1 MRSSRSRAAAT
12 GVTVALMALAGAGP
26 AAAAGR
32 TQLRHSA
39 SPAATR
45 TPRTGSVPGSESIG
59 FQVDLKLRNAA
70 GAAKLAQ
77 AVSTPGSSQ
86 YGHFLTARQWE
97 ARYSPSAAS
106 VAKVRSFL
114 RREGFSVG
122 KTSADRMA
130 VSATGTAARIESAF
144 ATSLSLHKV
153 QGQVVRVAAKDLSV
167 PSSLGAIVSGVTGVN
182 EMLAHPDHK
191 AGRVATPATS
201 GPFPPPAGYRTAPQC
216 SHYFGGPLGTPPDT
230 TIPPYGSGYPSP
242 VPWATCGYVGSQLR
256 SAYGINTAA
265 TTGSGVTVAIVDAYA
280 DPNLGSSLATY
291 ITRNDGGYPLK
302 SGQLTELLPGSYTM
316 PQKCT
321 GNGWYGEQNL
331 DVDSV
336 HNIAPGA
343 HILYVGAK
351 SCSTLDL
358 NNALRQVID
367 GGLAQVI
374 SDSWGDNA
382 GDLIDSANDRAATDQ
397 ILEMAAGT
405 GISVLFSS
413 GDNGDEFTTIDR
425 VAADYPPSSPYA
437 TAVGGTSLAIG
448 SSGARTGEW
457 GWSTARSWL
466 CNSTYVTL
474 GGCSS
479 SQEGTWLPIDQ
490 ALDGGSGGGTS
501 VNYPQP
507 SYQAGVVPTSLS
519 EAAGSGG
526 PMRVVPD
533 ISMDADPATGELI
546 GEYQAFPD
554 GNYYDQY
561 RLGGTSLA
569 SPLFAG
575 LLANAIQARGGSGF
589 GLVNPAL
596 YSLAGNASAIN
607 DIVPPAGGKLDQYR
621 ADYANTI
628 DTSQGMIYS
637 TRIIDYEGTEAF
649 CTTNGR
655 TGKPKSG
662 AQGGCTQRQ
671 VALHTGT
678 GYDNMTGL
686 GSAGTGLVAAL
697 AGTH

>member
-1 MRSSRSRAAAT
+1 VGS
-12 GVTVALMALAGAGP
+12 VAGNTRIGFEVDL
-26 AAAAGR
+26 R
-32 TQLRHSA
+32 LRH
-39 SPAATR
+39 
-45 TPRTGSVPGSESIG
+45 
-59 FQVDLKLRNAA
+59 AA
-70 GAAKLAQ
+70 GAAALAT
-77 AVSTPGSSQ
+77 AVSNPKSSQ

-97 ARYSPSAAS
+97 ARFSPSARS
-106 VAKVRSFL
+106 VARVRSFL
-114 RREGFSVG
+114 RREGFSLG

-130 VSATGTAARIESAF
+130 VSATGTASRIESAF
-144 ATSLSLHKV
+144 ATTLSLHKV
-153 QGQVVRVAAKDLSV
+153 QGQVLRVADRNLSV
-167 PSSLGAIVSGVTGVN
+167 PSRLAGIVGGVSGVN
-182 EMLAHPDHK
+182 ETLAKPDHK
-191 AGRVATPATS
+191 SSGSATPATS
-201 GPFPPPAGYRTAPQC
+201 GPFPPEPGYRTAPQC
-216 SHYFGGPLGTPPDT
+216 SSYFGGTPGGPMDPDLT
-230 TIPPYGSGYPSP
+230 SYEGRNPATS
-242 VPWATCGYVGSQLR
+242 PWAVCGYVGSQLR
-256 SAYGINTAA
+256 SAYGIDTTK

-280 DPNLGSSLATY
+280 DPHLGSSLATY
-291 ITRNDGGYPLK
+291 VSRNDPGYPLG
-302 SGQLTELLPGSYTM
+302 SGQLTELLPASYTQ
-316 PQKCT
+316 PTKCT

-336 HNIAPGA
+336 HNMAPGA

-351 SCSTLDL
+351 SCSTADL
-358 NNALRQVID
+358 NDAIRHVVD
-367 GGLAQVI
+367 GGLAKVI
-374 SDSWGDNA
+374 SNSWGDNG
-382 GDLIDSANDRAATDQ
+382 GDLTDSASDRASTDQ

-425 VAADYPPSSPYA
+425 VAADYPATSPYA
-437 TAVGGTSLAIG
+437 TAVGGTSLAIN
-448 SSGARTGEW
+448 SSRARSGEW
-457 GWSTARSWL
+457 GWSTARSFL

-474 GGCSS
+474 GGCSK
-479 SQEGTWLPIDQ
+479 SQEGTWLPIDP

-507 SYQAGVVPTSLS
+507 SYQAGVVPDSLS

-526 PMRVVPD
+526 PMRVEPD

-596 YSLAGNASAIN
+596 YSLAGNTSAIH
-607 DIVPPAGGKLDQYR
+607 DIVPPATTPLIQFRG
-621 ADYANTI
+621 DYANSI
-628 DTSQGMIYS
+628 DDSAGYLFTAR
-637 TRIIDYEGTEAF
+637 TIDYEGTEAF
-649 CTTNGR
+649 CTTDGK
-655 TGKPKSG
+655 TGKPKAG
-662 AQGGCTQRQ
+662 AKSGCTQGQ

-697 AGTH
+697 AATH